1 MKFFLCFLAAFAT
14 TCALAQS
21 GQISPEEIRSLELSP
36 AVVFISVEYRVTGI
50 IPQPGPDK
58 HKLIEGTLG
67 ETGSGFL
74 YRPDGY
80 LITNAHVVSDA
91 NTKDA
96 QAQQTLKVK
105 TFRTLVENAE
115 KLNQRPMTDDEKEY
129 ILMKMR
135 VGTPVIKVPE

>member
-1 MKFFLCFLAAFAT
+1 MQVDCQMEWQSTCYAAYKSLALPQGFCYHIAVISDPVPQELELPLKFFLCFLAAFAT
-14 TCALAQS
+14 TCAFAQG

-74 YRPDGY
+74 
-80 LITNAHVVSDA
+80 
-91 NTKDA
+91 
-96 QAQQTLKVK
+96 
-105 TFRTLVENAE
+105 
-115 KLNQRPMTDDEKEY
+115 
-129 ILMKMR
+129 
-135 VGTPVIKVPE
+135 